1 MPWEKQFGVVEV
13 LDSAMQA
20 FWVHGYEA
28 TSVQDLVERTGV
40 NRASLYATY
49 GDKHDLF
56 LAALRH
62 YRETRLHLFVTELE
76 LRYSP
81 VDAVRRLFQAFV
93 DQVAVQG
100 LNQGCFLANTAL
112 ELAAHDPEAAAI
124 VADAQKEMEAVLF
137 HAILKAN
144 PSAANPEATAQCLLA
159 TLIGLVVLSRSR
171 PDPALLQTIADQ
183 ALSRMA

>member
-124 VADAQKEMEAVLF
+124 VADAQKDPQGQPVGGQSGSHGAVSVGHPHRLGG
-137 HAILKAN
+137 AVAQSPRSCAVAN
-144 PSAANPEATAQCLLA
+144 HRRSSAQPHGVIFFT
-159 TLIGLVVLSRSR
+159 
-171 PDPALLQTIADQ
+171 
-183 ALSRMA
+183 